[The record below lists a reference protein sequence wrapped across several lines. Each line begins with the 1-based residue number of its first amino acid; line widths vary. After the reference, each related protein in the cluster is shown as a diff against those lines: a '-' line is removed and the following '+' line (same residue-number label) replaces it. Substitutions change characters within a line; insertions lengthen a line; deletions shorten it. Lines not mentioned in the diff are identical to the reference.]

1 MNVGSNVPLLTLSPG
16 QEGAIRTGRQPRLE
30 GAEGAAS
37 SVVLLI
43 LIQLW
48 DPDVLTVIVPNCSPS
63 VSQGD
68 SGQSGL
74 PGQAGSEVSSGS

>member
-48 DPDVLTVIVPNCSPS
+48 DTDVNHCYCPYSPS